1 MGLAT
6 RPIEAVKELKPIGSL
21 ASLLTTARARLAA
34 AVASARARMKEPSRR
49 PLKLRQSG
57 FSAFTLER
65 PIELVRSARWR
76 LRETVLPRLR
86 VAHGRTRA
94 RCVALALTVKPR
106 LRQARVDFRERG
118 FAVARTTTLRLREV
132 RTSMASRSR
141 ASGKAASVWLSRART
156 QVQCGTR
163 ATIQA
168 VVPRMRRAPT
178 IVRDRTTA
186 VVDAVTSRLRHG
198 RAQVGERTSAVAHS
212 ITPRLRQT
220 HALLRERT
228 GAVVETLVPRLKQT
242 HVQESKRSGSPPVTA
257 PPASFQ
263 ARVEQRA
270 GAVVDNAMP
279 RLVWLQEHAMERAQS
294 FEERWTAA
302 KERMKAGVPIWVTLL
317 LVVVTALVAQAFANG
332 AVERRHALETRQLA
346 YIHKAEEKAAEDR
359 TREMLSRESDE
370 FHLLLGSTIAWTV
383 QNALT
388 RKKTDEIE
396 DYFRDLLKNDRVQ
409 AVLLADSNGN
419 VIASTD
425 PALKGTEFGRRYP
438 AALLGSIMV
447 SIDRAEDGLKRL
459 VIPIQH
465 FGMRL
470 GTAMLVYSPS
480 PAAGGAQVGA
490 TSSPPPTRAVSGTAP
505 DAKSVLE

>member
-21 ASLLTTARARLAA
+21 ASLLTTAFARFGA
-34 AVASARARMKEPSRR
+34 AVASARARMKEPRKR

-65 PIELVRSARWR
+65 PLELVRSARWR

-86 VAHGRTRA
+86 VAHGRTRE
-94 RCVALALTVKPR
+94 RCVALAITVKPR
-106 LRQARVDFRERG
+106 LRQARVNVRERSI
-118 FAVARTTTLRLREV
+118 AVARTTTLRLREV
-132 RTSMASRSR
+132 GTRVGSRSR
-141 ASGKAASVWLSRART
+141 TSGEAVGLWLSRART
-156 QVQCGTR
+156 QVQGGTR

-168 VVPRMRRAPT
+168 VVPRMQRAPT
-178 IVRDRTTA
+178 PVRDRTTA
-186 VVDAVTSRLRHG
+186 VVDALRSRLRHG
-198 RAQVGERTSAVAHS
+198 RSRVGARTSAVVHS

-220 HALLRERT
+220 QALLRERT

-242 HVQESKRSGSPPVTA
+242 HVQESAPFVPPTVT
-257 PPASFQ
+257 PPPSSFQ

-279 RLVWLQEHAMERAQS
+279 RLVWLQEHAMERAHS

-346 YIHKAEEKAAEDR
+346 YIHKAEEKAADAR
-359 TREMLSRESDE
+359 SREMLSRESDE
-370 FHLLLGSTIAWTV
+370 FHLLLGSTIAWTI

-388 RKKTDEIE
+388 RKKPDDID
-396 DYFRDLLKNDRVQ
+396 DYFRELVKNDRMQ
-409 AVLLADSNGN
+409 TALLADNNGKI
-419 VIASTD
+419 IASTD
-425 PALKGTEFGRRYP
+425 PALKGADFAQRFPT
-438 AALLGSIMV
+438 ALLGSIMTT
-447 SIDRAEDGLKRL
+447 IDRADDGMKRL

-465 FGMRL
+465 FGVRL

-480 PAAGGAQVGA
+480 PAAASAQVGA
-490 TSSPPPTRAVSGTAP
+490 TSSPPPTRAVSGAAP
-505 DAKSVLE
+505 DTTAVVR